1 MKKISTLVIILIG
14 VYSLSAQ
21 QLWRKLNKTT
31 AIQQQK
37 ELYLD
42 EKLPKKYQLFTL
54 KSSDFLKL
62 SARTSGAKKTSI
74 QLPDEH
80 GNLSEFYL
88 EKLQIFHSELAK
100 KYPSI
105 QSFRGVNV
113 TNNAITASISMGAN
127 GVHATITA
135 PNRQPVIIA
144 PFAKNKS
151 QYIVYSKKD
160 LDVLKE
166 PFVCKVFGAGSLLH
180 NISTIK
186 KDNAS
191 LLRSYRIAI
200 VASAEYAQYHL
211 NREGVGNSASEAQ
224 KKATVLSAIN
234 TLLTRVNEIFE
245 RELSVNFTL
254 VANNDKI
261 IFFDTN
267 TDGITNSSVTK
278 MLEESQT
285 ICDREIGNANY
296 DIGHL
301 ISQGENNGLAAGGT
315 ICLTGQKGRA
325 VTSKLV
331 PIGDSFAV
339 DFFAHEIGHQFGAYH
354 TFNNSCSDNRNP
366 LSAAEPGSGS
376 SIMSYAG
383 ICSPNVQSYVDDY
396 FHTISLAQMLNV
408 IEASSCGTST
418 EVENSIPVVDAGP
431 DYVIPKGTPFVLSG
445 TALDAENT
453 NTLTYSWEQTD
464 RAIAPMPPISSS
476 SEGPLFRSLAP
487 KATPKRYFP
496 SLSNSIEGE
505 SSDWEVLPTVARDL
519 NFTFTVRDNNLGS
532 GSFATDAM
540 QISVADAAPF
550 QITSQNSATTW
561 DVGSTQTITWDVGTT
576 NQRPIN
582 TQFVSVKLSI
592 DGGETFPISLIENT
606 VNNGLCSFVVPDYVA
621 EHARIMVKADDNIYF
636 DINDSPIAI
645 NSTVPTF
652 VFTVE
657 NENAFACNKA
667 NETVVYT
674 LNLDFVNGFS
684 ENVTFSAQG
693 LPAGTT
699 ASFSPKTINQ
709 DGEVQVIIANFN
721 TATTQ
726 EYALEFVGTAT
737 TVTQSISAKLK
748 LTNSVANGVDL
759 VLPTSGAKEI
769 PVAAGFTW
777 EANSNASSY
786 VIQIAT
792 DLAFTNIV
800 TEASSTI
807 NAFTATDLKKGLS
820 YFWRVKPVNTCS
832 EGVFSEVFS
841 FTTEVCE
848 LCVSEGNTA
857 FGTSTTFVGFNTIE
871 NEIPVKSSGYT
882 DLTSI
887 GTTVTRDSI
896 YPLVVNA
903 NTADEPGNVFT
914 TRTIVWIDWNQN
926 CDLDDEG
933 ERYDLGT
940 TTGAVNG
947 QTSLSPLEIRVPS
960 DAVLGNTIMRV
971 TTKYENDGL
980 QTPCEVGAD
989 ASVEDYTLIVDET
1002 AKTNEFGFSAF
1013 EMYPNPAS
1021 DAITI
1026 QLPMKTSTNL
1036 QFQIVD
1042 LRGRIIEE
1050 QFFEHSGDVF
1060 FRTIK
1065 LLKKNSGLYFVRLIK
1080 GDKVLVKRLLIR

>member
-1 MKKISTLVIILIG
+1 MKKISTLVSILIG

-21 QLWRKLNKTT
+21 QLWRKLDKART
-31 AIQQQK
+31 IQQQK
-37 ELYLD
+37 EVYLD
-42 EKLPKKYQLFTL
+42 AKLPKKYELFSL
-54 KSSDFLKL
+54 KNADFLKL
-62 SARTSGAKKTSI
+62 SASSSKAKKTSI

-80 GNLSEFYL
+80 GNLLEFYL
-88 EKLQIFHSELAK
+88 EKLQVFHPDLAE

-105 QSFRGVNV
+105 QSFKGVNV
-113 TNNAITASISMGAN
+113 KDNAITASISTGAT
-127 GVHATITA
+127 GVHAVITA
-135 PNRQPVIIA
+135 PNRKPIVIA
-144 PFAKNKS
+144 PFAKNKR
-151 QYIVYSKKD
+151 QYIVYSKKN

-166 PFVCKVFGAGSLLH
+166 PFICKAFGVGPLLK
-180 NISTIK
+180 NTAPSK
-186 KDNAS
+186 KSNTGI
-191 LLRSYRIAI
+191 LRNYRIAI

-211 NREGVGNSASEAQ
+211 NREGIGNSASEAQ
-224 KKATVLSAIN
+224 KKTTVLSAIN
-234 TLLTRVNEIFE
+234 TALTRVNEIFE

-325 VTSKLV
+325 VTRKLV

-339 DFFAHEIGHQFGAYH
+339 DFFAHEIGHQFGAFH

-408 IEASSCGTST
+408 IETSSCSSST

-476 SEGPLFRSLAP
+476 SEGPLFRSLPP
-487 KATPKRYFP
+487 KEKPKRYFP
-496 SLSNSIEGE
+496 SLLDIIQGK
-505 SSDWEVLPTVARDL
+505 SSEWEVLPSVTRDL
-519 NFTFTVRDNNLGS
+519 NFTLTVRDNNLGG

-540 QISVADAAPF
+540 KISVADAAPF
-550 QITSQNSATTW
+550 QITSQNLRTTW

-576 NQRPIN
+576 NQHPIN
-582 TQFVSVKLSI
+582 TQSVSIRLSI
-592 DGGETFPISLIENT
+592 DGGKTFPISLIENT
-606 VNNGLCSFVVPDYVA
+606 VNNGLCSFVVPDYVT

-645 NSTVPTF
+645 NSFLPTF

-657 NENAFACNKA
+657 NEKAFACNKA
-667 NETVVYT
+667 NESVVYT

-684 ENVTFSAQG
+684 EKVTFSAQG

-699 ASFSPKTINQ
+699 ASFSPKTIHQ
-709 DGEVQVIIANFN
+709 DGEVEVTIANFN
-721 TATTQ
+721 AATAQ
-726 EYALEFVGTAT
+726 EYALAFVGTAS
-737 TVTQSISAKLK
+737 TVTQTIAAKLR
-748 LTNSVANGVDL
+748 LTNSVANGVAL
-759 VLPTSGAKEI
+759 VLPTAGAKEI
-769 PVAAGFTW
+769 PVAASFAW
-777 EANSNASSY
+777 EANSNAASY

-792 DLAFTNIV
+792 DIAFTNIV
-800 TEASSTI
+800 TEASATI
-807 NAFTATDLKKGLS
+807 NAFTATDLKKGLP

-857 FGTSTTFVGFNTIE
+857 FDTSTTFVGFNTIA
-871 NEIPVKSSGYT
+871 NELPVKSSGYI

-887 GTTVTRDSI
+887 VTTVTRDSI
-896 YPLVVNA
+896 YPLVVRA

-926 CDLDDEG
+926 CNLDDEG

-947 QTSLSPLEIRVPS
+947 QTSLSPLDIRVPS
-960 DAVLGNTIMRV
+960 NAVLGNTMMRV
-971 TTKYENDGL
+971 TTKYENDGV

-989 ASVEDYTLIVDET
+989 ASVEDYTIIVDKT
-1002 AKTNEFGFSAF
+1002 AGTNEFDFSDF

-1021 DAITI
+1021 DVLTI
-1026 QLPMKTSTNL
+1026 QLSMKTSANL
-1036 QFQIVD
+1036 QFQILD

-1050 QFFEHSGDVF
+1050 QLFEHSGDVF

-1065 LLKKNSGLYFVRLIK
+1065 MSKKNSGLYFVRLIK
-1080 GDKVLVKRLLIR
+1080 GDKVLVKPLLIR